1 MAPPPSVHVF
11 FNPKSGPIRV
21 QCREE
26 IARLFAAHACPCRIT
41 QLTGHI
47 DIASILRQSPSTIA
61 VAAGGDGTVNAVVNA
76 AALTGNPIGVLPV
89 GTLNH
94 FARDLRLPLTLPEA
108 VRAIATG
115 DCFLVDAAE
124 LSAPGLAPR
133 LFVNNSSLGAY
144 PAMVIDRERLRRTG
158 WNKQLSLLWASARA
172 FVRFRILH
180 VDLTVHGRV
189 RHCATPFLFVGNN
202 EYRMAG
208 LQTGSRED
216 LTNARLLVYLAP
228 GANRLAILRLTLA
241 ALLGR
246 AHTIPEFEEFC
257 VDDLSIHLHHR
268 RIRVALDG
276 EVLRVRG
283 PLHYRIRPA
292 LLKVMH
298 PAEPHPEPQ

>member
-1 MAPPPSVHVF
+1 MAAQRSVHVF
-11 FNPKSGPIRV
+11 FNPKSGPVRV
-21 QCREE
+21 ECREE
-26 IARLFAAHACPCRIT
+26 IARLFAEYACPCKIT
-41 QLTGHI
+41 ELTGNV
-47 DIASILRQSPSTIA
+47 DIAAILRHSPDTIA

-76 AALTGNPIGVLPV
+76 AALNGNAIGVLPI

-108 VRAIATG
+108 VHAVATG
-115 DCFLVDAAE
+115 DCFLVDAGE
-124 LSAPGLAPR
+124 LSAPGVAPR

-144 PAMVIDRERLRRTG
+144 PAMVIDREHLRRTG
-158 WNKQLSLLWASARA
+158 WNKHLSLLWASARA

-208 LQTGSRED
+208 LQAGSRED

-241 ALLGR
+241 ALFGR
-246 AHTIPEFEEFC
+246 AHTVPEFEELC
-257 VDDLSIHLHHR
+257 ADDFSVQVRHR
-268 RIRVALDG
+268 RFRVAIDG
-276 EVLRVRG
+276 EVLRLRG
-283 PLHYRIRPA
+283 PLHYRIRPG
-292 LLKVMH
+292 LLKILH
-298 PAEPHPEPQ
+298 PAENYPELQ